1 MFGSKI
7 TATDS
12 YMKDDSVS
20 YMIDFENNST
30 TAMGGRSKGS
40 IYLRGVR
47 GQNGTDSFKFVFE
60 KSVDF
65 CDLDAQVIVETL

>member
-1 MFGSKI
+1 
-7 TATDS
+7 
-12 YMKDDSVS
+12 
-20 YMIDFENNST
+20 
-30 TAMGGRSKGS
+30 MGGRSKGS